1 MDNVPLLEFLAE
13 HYPEHIV
20 EKHHQTGDATVRVRR
35 ESVMEFFR
43 ALKESEPL
51 DFNFLMD
58 LTAVDYLGESERFE
72 VVYHLYSLTKNH
84 RLRVKVRVA
93 ESDPELESLTPLWK
107 GADWLEREVWDMY
120 GIRFRGHPNLRRVLM
135 YEQFRGHPL
144 RKDYPANGRQPL
156 VEHKEIEGTFC
167 DPPYRK

>member
-1 MDNVPLLEFLAE
+1 
-13 HYPEHIV
+13 
-20 EKHHQTGDATVRVRR
+20 
-35 ESVMEFFR
+35 
-43 ALKESEPL
+43 
-51 DFNFLMD
+51 MD
-58 LTAVDYLGESERFE
+58 LTAVDYLGEPERFE
-72 VVYHLYSLTKNH
+72 IVYHLYSLAKNH

-135 YEQFRGHPL
+135 LMYEQFRGHPL